1 MKTLKILLLGLS
13 LLLPL
18 DLFAQGGNDPVEG
31 IDVIIRRRPAP
42 KPIAHFSL
50 TGQEMQRQNRKM
62 SFNNRRAYLIKRML
76 LRLNKINRKNKWK
89 IDWHKILYKGLDTVW
104 CPPKECYRT
113 VLILNLGVPDEPN
126 TSNVKFRLTTRKINR
141 KVKNHR

>member
-18 DLFAQGGNDPVEG
+18 DLFAQGGNDPVPG
-31 IDVIIRRRPAP
+31 IDVIIKRSAG
-42 KPIAHFSL
+42 AHFSL
-50 TGQEMQRQNRKM
+50 TNQEMQRQNRKM